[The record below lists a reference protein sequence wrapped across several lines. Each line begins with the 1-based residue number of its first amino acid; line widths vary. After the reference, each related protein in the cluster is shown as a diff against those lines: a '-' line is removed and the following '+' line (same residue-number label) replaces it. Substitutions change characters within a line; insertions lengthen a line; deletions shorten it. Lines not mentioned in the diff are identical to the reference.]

1 MFEEDLVEWIDRP
14 VSNSDIDMIKK
25 IIKYIDNWN
34 QLKAKIRNIANID
47 YMECNMES
55 YNVYSHILKLMDE
68 MENGQN

>member
-1 MFEEDLVEWIDRP
+1 MFEEDLVNWIDRP